1 MEHSRRSARMSPDD
15 VRDAIQLARDILAD
29 AADEIPPATERLTD
43 LLVELGNIRRTQPRS
58 PLTEEAARLED
69 RLHALI

>member
-1 MEHSRRSARMSPDD
+1 MARMSPDD
-15 VRDAIQLARDILAD
+15 VRDAIQRARTTLDTEPEEGNRASTLAWS
-29 AADEIPPATERLTD
+29 TD
-43 LLVELGNIRRTQPRS
+43 VVDCLVELGNIRRNVPRS

>member
-1 MEHSRRSARMSPDD
+1 MARLGPDD
-15 VRDAIQLARDILAD
+15 VRDAVQRARSLLS
-29 AADEIPPATERLTD
+29 ATISPVPSDVTAS
-43 LLVELGNIRRTQPRS
+43 LVELSNIRRSCSRS

>member
-15 VRDAIQLARDILAD
+15 VRDAIQRARSLLSCTVSPVESDVTAS
-29 AADEIPPATERLTD
+29 
-43 LLVELGNIRRTQPRS
+43 LVELGNIRRNVPRS